1 MNTTYT
7 VNNKNIHL
15 TTLMVIDGN
24 ANGKVVTHTL
34 LRSESRENISKL
46 LTKFIQ
52 HNSVKA
58 TKTEVV
64 LIDKD
69 FSEISALQET
79 MPGVAI
85 HLCLWHALCSMR
97 RRLSQEKISEERQV
111 EV

>member
-1 MNTTYT
+1 MDTTYT

-24 ANGKVVTHTL
+24 ANGKVVTHTR

-85 HLCLWHALCSMR
+85 HLCLWHALCSMC
-97 RRLSQEKISEERQV
+97 RRLSQEKISEEQQV